1 MKKYTT
7 PLNFPTYNFRM
18 KKSEEK
24 FLIFDIVR
32 KKFIVLQPEEWVR
45 QHLLH
50 FLTEEK
56 NYPIQLLRVEVAV
69 NTKLLKQRSDIIAY
83 DRNGK
88 ALLIVE
94 CKAPH
99 IKITQDTFDQIA
111 RYNMKLRVP
120 YLLVTNGLQHYCCIM
135 DYEKESYTFL
145 QEIPNYKEIT

>member
-18 KKSEEK
+18 KESEGK

-45 QHLLH
+45 QHILH
-50 FLTEEK
+50 FLIEEK

-94 CKAPH
+94 CKAH
-99 IKITQDTFDQIA
+99 NIKITQNAFDQIA

-120 YLLVTNGLQHYCCIM
+120 YLLVTNGLKHYCCIM

-145 QEIPNYKEIT
+145 QEIPNYKDII